1 MITRDNKDRLF
12 RFIYGKEQ
20 NKKWTLDLYN
30 AVNGSSYTDES
41 EIEIATIEAVLY
53 MKMKNDVAFLLGGFM
68 NLYEHQSTYNPNM
81 PLRELIYLASMYEG
95 YAQMHELNIYG
106 TTQIKLPVPKLLVF
120 YNGTDDMP
128 DETVLTLGASF
139 PQEIRNQSDVDVRV
153 RMININA
160 GRSNEIMQKC
170 RTLREYAWFVERSRE
185 KLNMVEG
192 KYMTE
197 EEKQAAKEM
206 AVNEVL
212 DEMPDDFVIKPY
224 LMANR
229 AEVNYM
235 LLTEYDE
242 KKTMEMFARDARREQ
257 RELDEIELAEKD
269 GVIAE
274 KNGVIAEQ
282 AEALAERD
290 GIIAERDHALAAQ
303 AAEIVYLRSKLESKG
318 EKS

>member
-1 MITRDNKDRLF
+1 M
-12 RFIYGKEQ
+12 
-20 NKKWTLDLYN
+20 LYH
-30 AVNGSSYTDES
+30 Y
-41 EIEIATIEAVLY
+41 
-53 MKMKNDVAFLLGGFM
+53 K
-68 NLYEHQSTYNPNM
+68 
-81 PLRELIYLASMYEG
+81 
-95 YAQMHELNIYG
+95 
-106 TTQIKLPVPKLLVF
+106 
-120 YNGTDDMP
+120 
-128 DETVLTLGASF
+128 
-139 PQEIRNQSDVDVRV
+139 
-153 RMININA
+153 
-160 GRSNEIMQKC
+160 
-170 RTLREYAWFVERSRE
+170 
-185 KLNMVEG
+185 
-192 KYMTE
+192 
-197 EEKQAAKEM
+197 EEK

-274 KNGVIAEQ
+274 KDGVIAEQ

-303 AAEIVYLRSKLESKG
+303 AAEIVYLRSKLEAIG